1 MNTKICID
9 CNQEKPLEQFNKQAK
24 SKDKHG
30 SYCKDCANARAL
42 KWRLDNIEHR
52 AEYRKIYNKENAEVV
67 RERTQDWRDR
77 NRPRVRQLGKEF
89 YEANPERNLCY
100 DAKKRAKRFDVPFSI
115 THEDIVSILKF
126 LRHSQTQRDLRP
138 SISLDDQSRLIRGHA
153 LTLARSIARR
163 CLLTTALPPTDLAL
177 GYPVRGLGRSRTG
190 R

>member
-115 THEDIVSILKF
+115 THEDIVIPEFCPVLGIKLERGKGKLTDNSPTLDRIDPQKGYVVGNIAVISHRANRLKSDGTVAEHEKVTSWLKNQF
-126 LRHSQTQRDLRP
+126 
-138 SISLDDQSRLIRGHA
+138 
-153 LTLARSIARR
+153 
-163 CLLTTALPPTDLAL
+163 
-177 GYPVRGLGRSRTG
+177 
-190 R
+190 